1 MTYLLIF
8 LFAIACSLLI
18 GYGMARYAMHG
29 NNLSRADKQELR
41 ARRAWM
47 ESITNQAHHHN
58 LLGDNFA
65 LIVVDEANKF
75 REKELG

>member
-29 NNLSRADKQELR
+29 NNLSRIEKKEL
-41 ARRAWM
+41 
-47 ESITNQAHHHN
+47 EHHRDFMSDLGAKAAEHAM
-58 LLGDNFA
+58 LGDNFA
-65 LIVVDEANKF
+65 VIVQGMLSDERK
-75 REKELG
+75 RR